1 MIIFTGYLAYVI
13 RAAFIKTN
21 KQKSVGQKSSMAVE
35 IVASDAKDGLKNMDV
50 LYEERHN
57 SSTHF
62 RRSGEYSDI
71 FCNNSAV

>member
-1 MIIFTGYLAYVI
+1 MGG
-13 RAAFIKTN
+13 FIKTN
-21 KQKSVGQKSSMAVE
+21 KWNQLAKKGSMAVE

-71 FCNNSAV
+71 FCSNSAV